1 MLFSCTQDDLE
12 NNTTTSITNQLKNDL
27 KLNQFSNKN
36 ISDNLVV
43 NWEAFSTIEK
53 EDFEIYE
60 FEANEKKPSTI
71 ESNLFQ
77 SKLKYELVTLKK
89 QNSIYSYLIEAY
101 SSLNHPVYSNSIQN
115 LKNFTGTLNVY
126 ELNGNLIGQLVVFN
140 GTCKNTTGKNVLEP
154 LNEVINSFNLQQ
166 HKSNKIPECYEA
178 YLVYTVAYAYTD
190 HYSSVTVGNYTHLT
204 YKYTTFETTTTSAY
218 MNSPYPC
225 GTDGDSLYIVHRT
238 STYRDVVDAVSDPC
252 KTASITTA
260 LSKNSNYTSAKT
272 SIQTAA
278 ADGFEHSITLG
289 KDANGAITQAP
300 MNSGNQQYMVSTNYN
315 WPGAIAALHNHPNN
329 TPLSAGD
336 IYASVQLNEKRS
348 DFTTTFI
355 VTNGETYA
363 IVVTNLALAQAFVK
377 TFPADQLPNQSPE
390 FPDTIFNQILDV
402 RPQMGE
408 STEGRTRGI
417 AFVLDNNNAGI
428 TLMKQ
433 DDSGVFNPIKI
444 EEKINAD
451 NSKTYNSIPCQ

>member
-1 MLFSCTQDDLE
+1 MLFSCSKDDLE
-12 NNTTTSITNQLKNDL
+12 NNAANSITNQLKNDL
-27 KLNQFSNKN
+27 KLDQFSNKN
-36 ISDNLVV
+36 ISENLVV
-43 NWEAFSTIEK
+43 NWEAFSKIEK

-60 FEANEKKPSTI
+60 IEVNEKKPSTI

-77 SKLKYELVTLKK
+77 SKLKYELIAIKNGTEV
-89 QNSIYSYLIEAY
+89 NSYLVEAY
-101 SSLNHPVYSNSIQN
+101 SNLNHDLFPNSIQS

-126 ELNGNLIGQLVVFN
+126 ELNGNLIGQLLIFN
-140 GTCKNTTGKNVLEP
+140 GTAKNTSGKSTIEP
-154 LNEVINSFNLQQ
+154 LNKIINLFNLKQN
-166 HKSNKIPECYEA
+166 KSNKIPACYEA
-178 YLVYTVAYAYTD
+178 YIVFTVAYAYTD

-204 YKYTTFETTTTSAY
+204 FVKTTLETSTTTSY
-218 MNSPYPC
+218 LSSPYPC
-225 GTDGDSLYIVHRT
+225 GTNGDSYHILQRT

-289 KDANGAITQAP
+289 KDANGAINQAP

-329 TPLSAGD
+329 TPLSSGD

-348 DFTTTFI
+348 NFTTTFV

>member
-1 MLFSCTQDDLE
+1 
-12 NNTTTSITNQLKNDL
+12 
-27 KLNQFSNKN
+27 
-36 ISDNLVV
+36 
-43 NWEAFSTIEK
+43 
-53 EDFEIYE
+53 
-60 FEANEKKPSTI
+60 
-71 ESNLFQ
+71 
-77 SKLKYELVTLKK
+77 
-89 QNSIYSYLIEAY
+89 
-101 SSLNHPVYSNSIQN
+101 
-115 LKNFTGTLNVY
+115 
-126 ELNGNLIGQLVVFN
+126 
-140 GTCKNTTGKNVLEP
+140 
-154 LNEVINSFNLQQ
+154 
-166 HKSNKIPECYEA
+166 
-178 YLVYTVAYAYTD
+178 
-190 HYSSVTVGNYTHLT
+190 
-204 YKYTTFETTTTSAY
+204 
-218 MNSPYPC
+218 
-225 GTDGDSLYIVHRT
+225 
-238 STYRDVVDAVSDPC
+238 
-252 KTASITTA
+252 
-260 LSKNSNYTSAKT
+260 
-272 SIQTAA
+272 
-278 ADGFEHSITLG
+278 
-289 KDANGAITQAP
+289 